1 MHYILKISSYIIL
14 LTSSIL
20 LLTACGGG
28 KKKDGTQVK
37 YEMQILKET
46 QVVWEESL
54 ESMHTLYEA
63 GVYQSPAVYQME
75 ASLASVRAGIVETQE
90 DIETTESALCL
101 LLSEM
106 PHKKTCSP
114 RNSVKWRIITTVCR
128 PS

>member
-1 MHYILKISSYIIL
+1 MVLM
-14 LTSSIL
+14 TACCM
-20 LLTACGGG
+20 LTACGGG